1 MNLIYIFAKN
11 VPLGIPRISCA
22 DCKHESSE
30 DDEDGESDDEHNA
43 ASRDVTHKMIPIPN
57 LKYK

>member
-1 MNLIYIFAKN
+1 MTGDGRVKFILIFILATN
-11 VPLGIPRISCA
+11 VPLGITRISCG

-43 ASRDVTHKMIPIPN
+43 ASRDVTH
-57 LKYK
+57 